1 MGKTTVFSH
10 CSSVT
15 AFDMAAHQPLQD
27 VHLDDYSSSELSPTM
42 EPRPVCFRN
51 VVHEILFVLAISLAG
66 ATFIFLQRS
75 LVVIMDPLQLGLRI
89 SASEL
94 SWTVAG
100 PGLAAGALFL
110 PMTVF
115 VERFRR
121 VSRRTVL
128 VGSLVVYAVLVG
140 VCAAS
145 VNGAFLDCFLAVAGV
160 MFALHLPTAM
170 SILESAYPYRSRR
183 KTVATGFFLAS
194 GNPTA
199 IVLGS
204 LLSGDVARH
213 FGWRGSFVFLSV
225 LSALA
230 AVLALIVV
238 PNFDRRSNLKIV
250 RKGKGVEDEEDAE
263 GEEESTETTGGR
275 LDFDWRGMTLLI
287 LAVGLF
293 TVALTS
299 APESHGG
306 WSTPYIWLLFA
317 LSVVCLGMFVY
328 WEKVSPR
335 PLIPPPVW
343 DHPGLLAM
351 LVFVFLISMA
361 GCALIFWV
369 PLFMETVQLQSSF
382 HTAVRLLPAAATGI
396 CVTPWLSLFLHKL
409 NYGLVAAVSAFCM
422 IASNVAL
429 MYLRSDRDYW
439 VTTFP
444 AMILSTVAMDWTL
457 TVATAAFASALPL
470 HHQTAGLGLVVTVA
484 RLAIPAGLAVTTAI
498 HTSFAGRS
506 DMTYP
511 EVPYTNVFYATLSLA
526 VLALTLVPFLQFGNR
541 PSAGRGNNN
550 NKKLPLSMVV
560 NFDAS
565 EDLDYWNFSSG
576 HPLLV
581 INPRKSSLYVNYKH
595 QAAAAATAE
604 TEPKTPQQT
613 QFSGGGEPSKINNL
627 QRAASGGSRRSSA
640 AADRVIW
647 LVCEDC
653 GASKRMVETVGDPVR
668 YFYDGD
674 EAATE
679 AAESRSLLGLRGSHQ
694 GGGSGS
700 SGNTTV
706 RRVPLCKDVNSF
718 RGR

>member
-10 CSSVT
+10 RSSVT

-27 VHLDDYSSSELSPTM
+27 VHLDDHSSSSSSSGELSPTM

-51 VVHEILFVLAISLAG
+51 IVHEVLFVLAVSLAG

-75 LVVIMDPLQLGLRI
+75 LVVIMDPLQLGLRM

-128 VGSLVVYAVLVG
+128 VGSLVVYSVLVG
-140 VCAAS
+140 VCAAA
-145 VNGAFLDCFLAVAGV
+145 VDGIFLDVFLAVAGV
-160 MFALHLPTAM
+160 MCALHLPTAM
-170 SILESAYPYRSRR
+170 SILESAYPYRSSR
-183 KTVATGFFLAS
+183 KTVAARFFLAS

-230 AVLALIVV
+230 ALLALVVV
-238 PNFDRRSNLKIV
+238 PNFDRRSNLKMV
-250 RKGKGVEDEEDAE
+250 RKGKEVEDEEDAA
-263 GEEESTETTGGR
+263 GAEESTETTGGR

-287 LAVGLF
+287 FSVGLF

-299 APESHGG
+299 APESHDG
-306 WSTPYIWLLFA
+306 WSTPYVWLLFA
-317 LSVVCLGMFVY
+317 MSVVCLGMFVY
-328 WEKVSPR
+328 WEKVSQR

-343 DHPGLLAM
+343 DHTGLLAM
-351 LVFVFLISMA
+351 LLFVFLISMA

-396 CVTPWLSLFLHKL
+396 CITPWLSLFLHKL
-409 NYGLVAAVSAFCM
+409 NYGLVAAVAAFCM

-444 AMILSTVAMDWTL
+444 AIILSTVAMDWTL
-457 TVATAAFASALPL
+457 TMATAAFTSALPL
-470 HHQTAGLGLVVTVA
+470 HHQTGGLGLVVTVA

-526 VLALTLVPFLQFGNR
+526 VLALTLVPFLQFGNK
-541 PSAGRGNNN
+541 PSSARGN
-550 NKKLPLSMVV
+550 KKIPLSMVV

-565 EDLDYWNFSSG
+565 EDLDYRDFPSG
-576 HPLLV
+576 HPSLV
-581 INPRKSSLYVNYKH
+581 INPRKSSLYVNYQN
-595 QAAAAATAE
+595 QAAAVAAAAE
-604 TEPKTPQQT
+604 TEPKTPQQM
-613 QFSGGGEPSKINNL
+613 QPGGGGGPSNSNQ
-627 QRAASGGSRRSSA
+627 QRAARGRSRRSSA

-674 EAATE
+674 EAA
-679 AAESRSLLGLRGSHQ
+679 ADNRSLLGLGGSHQ
-694 GGGSGS
+694 GGGSW
-700 SGNTTV
+700 SGTSTV
-706 RRVPLCKDVNSF
+706 RRVPLCKDVNSL